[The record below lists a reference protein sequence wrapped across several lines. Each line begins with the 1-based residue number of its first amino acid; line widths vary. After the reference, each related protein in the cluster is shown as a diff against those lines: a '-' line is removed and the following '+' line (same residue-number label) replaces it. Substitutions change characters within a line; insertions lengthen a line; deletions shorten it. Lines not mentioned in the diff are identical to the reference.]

1 MSSSATQPR
10 SFLFAIL
17 YTRKVVMQIQKLKD
31 LQLEGDI
38 LTDDETLIK
47 FSTDASLFEVRPEIV
62 IAPKTVEDIKK
73 IVKFVAEEKKTD
85 PTISITARSAGTD
98 MSGGPLTTSI
108 VLDFMKYFTH
118 VKEVT
123 KDFAITEPGVFY
135 RDFEKETLQFGS
147 ILPSYPASRDLC
159 AMGGIVSNN
168 SGGEKTLTYG
178 KTEDYIEQIKIVM
191 EDGEE
196 HTFTPITG
204 AQLKEKIAKNDFEG
218 RLYKELFDIID
229 GNYDMVKA
237 AKPNVSKNSAG
248 YYLWNVW
255 DREKDSFDITKGICG
270 SQGTFGMLT
279 EMKLRLVPIQK
290 HSEMVVAFMTD
301 LSDLGNITNT
311 MLEYKPESFESY
323 DDKTLKLAIRFAPEM
338 FKLMKAT
345 NIFKLGWSF
354 WPEVL
359 MTMRNGGLPK
369 LVLMAEFTGNDPVEI
384 HKKAVAAYEG
394 MQKYKLNTR
403 LVSEAE
409 SVKYWTIRRESFN
422 LLRHHV
428 SGKRTAPFIDDII
441 VRPEFMPEFL
451 PKLNAIL
458 SEYPKLIYTIAG
470 HVGNGNY
477 HIIPLMDL
485 HDSESRTIIPEL
497 SDRVYNLVL
506 SYHGSTTAEHNDGMI
521 RTPYLKQMYGDK
533 ITHLFELTKLAFD
546 PLDIFNPNKK
556 VHGDLKYAM
565 DHLVKG

>member
-1 MSSSATQPR
+1 
-10 SFLFAIL
+10 
-17 YTRKVVMQIQKLKD
+17 MQIQKLKD

-38 LTDDETLIK
+38 LTDEETLTK

-73 IVKFVAEEKKTD
+73 IVKFVVEEKKTD
-85 PTISITARSAGTD
+85 PTISLTARSAGTD

-118 VKEVT
+118 IKEVT
-123 KDFAITEPGVFY
+123 KDCAITEPGVFY
-135 RDFEKETLQFGS
+135 RDFEKETLKFDA

-204 AQLKEKIAKNDFEG
+204 EQLRAKILVDDFEG
-218 RLYKELFDIID
+218 RLYKELFGIVD
-229 GNYDMVKA
+229 GNYDLVKA

-255 DREKDSFDITKGICG
+255 DREKDIFDITKVICG
-270 SQGTFGMLT
+270 SQGTFGMIT
-279 EMKLRLVPIQK
+279 EVKLRLVPIQK
-290 HSEMVVAFMTD
+290 HSEMVVVFMND
-301 LSDLGNITNT
+301 LSNLGNITNT

-323 DDKTLKLAIRFAPEM
+323 DDKTLKLALRFLPEM
-338 FKLMKAT
+338 FKMMKT
-345 NIFKLGWSF
+345 SHIIKMGFSF
-354 WPEVL
+354 WPEAL
-359 MTMRNGGLPK
+359 MALRGGLPK
-369 LVLMAEFTGNDPVEI
+369 LVLMAEFTGNDPKEV
-384 HKKAVAAYEG
+384 HAKTLAAFKG
-394 MQKYKLNTR
+394 MQQYKLHTR
-403 LVSEAE
+403 LVSETE

-451 PKLNAIL
+451 PKLNVIL
-458 SEYPKLIYTIAG
+458 SQYPHLIYTIAG

-485 HDSESRTIIPEL
+485 HDPESRTIIPEL
-497 SDRVYNLVL
+497 SDKVYNLVL
-506 SYHGSTTAEHNDGMI
+506 SYHGSITAEHNDGLI
-521 RTPYLKQMYGDK
+521 RTPYLRQMYGDK
-533 ITHLFELTKLAFD
+533 ITHLFDLTKHAFD
-546 PLDIFNPNKK
+546 PSGIFNPHKK
-556 VHGDLKYAM
+556 VKGDMQYAM
-565 DHLVKG
+565 DHMVKG